1 MAKPTTQTNPFAT
14 ILAELSSTEYK
25 EVSLEYLTHVAAI
38 INKNKPKVLLKTYGE
53 VFDALQFL
61 ADNGAVE
68 LVEILP
74 DSGSFKIKK
83 AYNG

>member
-1 MAKPTTQTNPFAT
+1 MAKHTSPTNPFAI

-25 EVSLEYLTHVAAI
+25 EVSLDYLTHVA
-38 INKNKPKVLLKTYGE
+38 KVCNKPKVLLKTYGDA
-53 VFDALQFL
+53 FDALQFL
-61 ADNGAVE
+61 AEHGAVD